1 MDPLQAPSKR
11 WQQRAARFNN
21 HAAMTKQRRTLCE
34 SAVNLSERARERS
47 RQARHRTNEA
57 NVLFARAQQSAR
69 DIDEEY
75 ARVQKMRNERPAL
88 LVNMAA
94 GHSYAAHH
102 AELAAQSID
111 SLERTH
117 TEVQLLETRTTT

>member
-1 MDPLQAPSKR
+1 
-11 WQQRAARFNN
+11 
-21 HAAMTKQRRTLCE
+21 MTKQRRTLCE
-34 SAVNLSERARERS
+34 SAVRLSERARERS

-57 NVLFARAQQSAR
+57 NALFARAQQSAR

-117 TEVQLLETRTTT
+117 TEVQL